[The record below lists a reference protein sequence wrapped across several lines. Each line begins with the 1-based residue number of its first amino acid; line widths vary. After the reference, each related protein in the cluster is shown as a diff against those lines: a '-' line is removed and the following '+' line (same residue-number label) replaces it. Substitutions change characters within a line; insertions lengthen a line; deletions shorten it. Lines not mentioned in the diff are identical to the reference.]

1 MPLEFIEVKDANG
14 VTHEIAVDKIG
25 TRNYQFVKMAYGD
38 DDAVT
43 IVSSANPVPVT
54 VLGGSATGTE
64 YTQGAID
71 ATPSGPVL
79 MISTSGDVIQAV
91 SPTNPMPTTMAPGS
105 TLELTGELEISAD
118 AAVIQITPTIST
130 VAYTAGDTLGGLLSI
145 SNAYDGI
152 GAAAVLQSIVVFDKA
167 NQNAPIDFIFFNAS
181 GTVPANNNPFT
192 WNTADFVKV
201 LGRVRVAST
210 DYLTLNSRSF
220 ASVYPIGLT
229 LQGNATQA
237 LYVVAIVQGTPTYTS
252 TSDLIFSFG
261 LLRD

>member
-14 VTHEIAVDKIG
+14 VVHEIAVDKIG
-25 TRNYQFVKMAYGD
+25 TRNYQFVKMAFGD

-43 IVSSANPVPVT
+43 IASSTNPVPVT

-71 ATPSGPVL
+71 ATPAGPVL
-79 MISTSGDVIQAV
+79 MISTTGDVIQAV
-91 SPTNPMPTTMAPGS
+91 SPTNPLPTTMAAGS

-118 AAVIQITPTIST
+118 AAIIQITPLINT
-130 VAYTAGDTLGGLLSI
+130 VAYSVGDTIGGLMTI

-152 GAAAVLQSIVVFDKA
+152 GAAAVLQSITVFDKA
-167 NQNAPIDFIFFNAS
+167 NQSAAIDFLFFNAS
-181 GTVPANNNPFT
+181 GTVPSNNNAFT
-192 WNTADFVKV
+192 WNSADYVKF
-201 LGRVRVAST
+201 LGRARVAAA
-210 DYLTLNSRSF
+210 DYITLNGRAI
-220 ASVYPIGLT
+220 ASVYPIGLV
-229 LQGNATQA
+229 LQGNATHA
-237 LYVVAIVQGTPTYTS
+237 LYVVAVAQGTPTYAT